1 MVAVLVAAAAPAQA
15 RAEDE
20 AASCLK
26 LVPPLRVWLD
36 KTVGIDGCRI
46 LSQRIVLNAKGQPFA
61 RLEIGLD
68 GTVGGWAVIQRQ
80 PNYTTFTDAPDIV
93 FGQLGLTGH
102 RYRGIA
108 RYQASKGAGLTLF
121 VPLKAAAWN
130 GKLFVTAHG
139 GHSYARVG
147 TLVPRDG
154 TDAFHPYANVNKY
167 VGLMI
172 DKGYAV
178 AYTRR
183 SSATGLDQ
191 GDMTVTLAN
200 GRTVG
205 GYQVAQHGGL
215 MTAWAMLARNII
227 RDRLGRLPKRTY
239 FYGFASGAMVGRL
252 LNYQPGLNDDGN
264 GRPVFDGI
272 LADDAAN
279 GLWLPELRRDGH
291 DVLLTTAAARARFV
305 KQIDIAHQLYD
316 APGGVPHLENKR
328 RNAVLLRQKGLGGKH
343 RLYEVRGVS
352 HYDAGYGPADP
363 VGRRDLTFQN
373 IDLTPVVSAMIDH
386 LDAWVD
392 AGKTPPAT
400 RSDDVALGGFD
411 AKGKPTNRAIALPPL
426 ACPLGVYF
434 VYPPELGDRP
444 VGLRVTGFAAYD
456 GVNPEP
462 LDGRGR
468 LVDMN
473 GNGTRDK
480 RETVAQAWRRLG
492 LIAKN
497 EGFTRLVYTSCV
509 TQVAERLAKDGLI
522 PKGAEMYFKRQAP
535 SVLLPQGVR

>member
-1 MVAVLVAAAAPAQA
+1 MAALAAAAAPAQA

-20 AASCLK
+20 PASCMK
-26 LVPPLRVWLD
+26 LAPPLTVWLD
-36 KTVGIDGCRI
+36 KTVGIESCRI
-46 LSQRIVLNAKGQPFA
+46 LSRRVVLNAKGQAFA

-68 GTVGGWAVIQRQ
+68 GTVGGWAVTKRQ
-80 PNYTTFTDAPDIV
+80 PNFTTFTDAPDIV
-93 FGQLGLTGH
+93 FDQLGVTGH

-108 RYQASKGAGLTLF
+108 RYEASKGAGLTLF

-139 GHSYARVG
+139 GHAYDRVG
-147 TLVPRDG
+147 TLVPRNG
-154 TDAFHPYANVNKY
+154 ALAFHPYANVNKY

-191 GDMTVTLAN
+191 GDMTVTLEN
-200 GRTVG
+200 GRTVT
-205 GYQVAQHGGL
+205 GYQVSQHGGL
-215 MTAWAMLARNII
+215 MTVWAMLARNIV

-239 FYGFASGAMVGRL
+239 FYGFGSGAMVGRL
-252 LNYQPGLNDDGN
+252 LNYQPGLNDDGR

-279 GLWLPELRRDGH
+279 GLWLPILRKDGQ
-291 DVLLTTAAARARFV
+291 DVALTTAAARAGFV

-316 APGGVPHLENKR
+316 APGDVPHLKNKR
-328 RNAVLLRQKGLGGKH
+328 RNAELLREKGLGGSH

-352 HYDAGYGPADP
+352 HYDAGFGPEDP
-363 VGRRDLTFQN
+363 VGRRDLKFQN
-373 IDLTPVVSAMIDH
+373 IDLTPVISVMIDH

-400 RSDDVALGGFD
+400 RSDDPALGGVD
-411 AKGKPTNRAIALPPL
+411 AKGKPVNRAIALPPL

-434 VYPPELGDRP
+434 TYPPELGKRP
-444 VGLRVTGFAAYD
+444 VGLRVTGFAAFD
-456 GVNPEP
+456 GVNLEP

-473 GNGTRDK
+473 GDGKRDR

-497 EGFTRLVYTSCV
+497 EGFTRLVYTTCV
-509 TQVAERLAKDGLI
+509 TQVSERLAREGLI
-522 PKGAEMYFKRQAP
+522 HKGAELYFKRRAP
-535 SVLLPQGVR
+535 AVLLPQGVR